1 MEILLVIANDFGDR
15 AGAFP
20 KQGSGVSIQRMREKL
35 STTQCMD
42 VFVTALEGQNFS
54 PKTVRAYHDDLSQ
67 FLQWLESI
75 RIDWDNPRRLDKTD
89 VEAFLH
95 HLSDRHLTGVSR
107 ARKLAAIR
115 KFLAFLHENGILQ
128 TNPAATVKG
137 ARREEKEPGILY
149 KEQYKALL
157 YEASDD
163 PRDYAI
169 IMTFLQTGIRLSE
182 LATLKLEHVDFENRL
197 LTVSQGKGRRDR
209 QIPLVEEEVKAL
221 RNYLRYRATEIILDD
236 DTLFLA
242 KNGTSLNVSSVK
254 AIVAKYV
261 KKAGIRKK
269 VSVHTLR
276 HTFGAHKAD
285 KHMSIATLQALMGHK
300 KKETTLKYIHLART
314 NLRKEM
320 VETAL

>member
-1 MEILLVIANDFGDR
+1 
-15 AGAFP
+15 
-20 KQGSGVSIQRMREKL
+20 MREEL
-35 STTQCMD
+35 STTHAKAL
-42 VFVTALEGQNFS
+42 FVKALEGQNFS
-54 PKTVRAYHDDLSQ
+54 PKTVRAYRDDLAQ
-67 FLQWLESI
+67 FTTWLETI
-75 RIDWDNPRRLDKTD
+75 RVDWDNPKRLGRTD
-89 VEAFLH
+89 IEAFLH
-95 HLSDRHLTGVSR
+95 HLSGRNLTGVSR

-115 KFLAFLHENGILQ
+115 KFFAFLHENGILP

-182 LATLKLEHVDFENRL
+182 LAALRLEDVDFENRL
-197 LTVSQGKGRRDR
+197 VTVRQGKGRKDR
-209 QIPLVEEEVKAL
+209 QIPLVDEEVKAL
-221 RNYLRYRATEIILDD
+221 RNYLRYRATELILDD
-236 DTLFLA
+236 DILFLA

-261 KKAGIRKK
+261 KKAGIRKR

-314 NLRKEM
+314 NLRKEWWRRRYKTKLSTGSFRYS
-320 VETAL
+320 VER

>member
-1 MEILLVIANDFGDR
+1 
-15 AGAFP
+15 
-20 KQGSGVSIQRMREKL
+20 MREEI
-35 STTQCMD
+35 STTHAKD
-42 VFVTALEGQNFS
+42 LFVKALEGQNFS
-54 PKTVRAYHDDLSQ
+54 PKTVRAYGDDLGQ
-67 FLQWLESI
+67 FTGWLATV
-75 RIDWDNPRRLDKTD
+75 RVDWDNPRRLGKTD
-89 VEAFLH
+89 IEAFLH
-95 HLSDRHLTGVSR
+95 HLSGLNLTGVSR

-115 KFLAFLHENGILQ
+115 KFFAFLKENEILQ

-157 YEASDD
+157 YEASEDV
-163 PRDYAI
+163 RDYAI
-169 IMTFLQTGIRLSE
+169 IMIFLQTGIRLSE
-182 LATLKLEHVDFENRL
+182 LATLKLEDIDFENRL
-197 LTVSQGKGRRDR
+197 LTVRQGKGRKDR
-209 QIPLVEEEVKAL
+209 LIPLVDEEVKAL
-221 RNYLRYRATEIILDD
+221 RNYLRHRATELILDD
-236 DTLFLA
+236 NTLFLA

-261 KKAGIRKK
+261 KKAGIRKR

-285 KHMSIATLQALMGHK
+285 KHMNIATLQAPMGHK
-300 KKETTLKYIHLART
+300 RNETTLKYIHLART